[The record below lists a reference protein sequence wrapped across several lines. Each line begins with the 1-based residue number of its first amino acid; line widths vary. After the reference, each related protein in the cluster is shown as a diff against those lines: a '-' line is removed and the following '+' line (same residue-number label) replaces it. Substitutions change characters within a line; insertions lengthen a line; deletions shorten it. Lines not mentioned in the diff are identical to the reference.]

1 MKRLLFIF
9 ALALAA
15 LIPAASAHAGPRM
28 EIAVQD
34 DPVFLTQSYYDRER
48 ALQQARDMGV
58 SRIRVNVGWANVV
71 RGSEQKTAPSPLTYN
86 WAPYDGLI
94 DAAARYGIRI
104 QMTLTGPAPAFGA
117 ANRKIGTYGPKAKEF
132 GAFTRAAATHF
143 KGRVHRYSIWNE
155 PNYVSW
161 LEPHGIAAA
170 LYRELYVEAYKQIKR
185 ADRRAEVLIG
195 ETAPYAIRKRSIA
208 PLEFLRDVAC
218 ATGRG
223 GGGGGGS
230 GDDVQADPDA
240 EDASVRKA
248 QSRRRV
254 PTLRRG
260 PCKPLKA
267 DGFAHHPY
275 DYRNRPNKAY
285 RGADN
290 ATLGSLDRLTGHL
303 TALDR
308 IGALQTPKRKALPVY
323 LTEYGYFQSGKYAL
337 GDQVRSAYLRKA
349 YTMAQ
354 RDRSVAQMLQF
365 VFITPPANFPGGY
378 FDLSL
383 IRGDGSPTL
392 PYETLRSWAATA
404 GKRRQVALPGPAI
417 QLPPAPA
424 SRRRGRSREGG
435 AGEPLRQFPKPPR
448 GFLAAGR

>member
-1 MKRLLFIF
+1 MKRLLCLLPT
-9 ALALAA
+9 AYCLLLLLVPAMPATAA
-15 LIPAASAHAGPRM
+15 PRM

-34 DPVFLTQSYYDRER
+34 DPVFVTQSYYDRER

-58 SRIRVNVGWANVV
+58 SRIRVNVGWANTV
-71 RGSEQKTAPSPLTYN
+71 RGSEQKNAPAPLSYD
-86 WAPYDGLI
+86 WAPFDSLV

-117 ANRKIGTYGPKAKEF
+117 ANRKIGNYGPKAARF
-132 GAFTRAAATHF
+132 GDFARAAATHF
-143 KGRVHRYSIWNE
+143 KGRVDRYSIWNE

-161 LEPHGIAAA
+161 LEPHGIAPA
-170 LYRELYVEAYKQIKR
+170 LYRELYEAGYKQIKR
-185 ADRRAEVLIG
+185 ADKRAQVLIG

-208 PLEFLRDVAC
+208 PLEFLRDITC
-218 ATGRG
+218 TTGAA
-223 GGGGGGS
+223 GGGGGS
-230 GDDVQADPDA
+230 GVDVQVDPDA
-240 EDASVRKA
+240 EDARVRKA
-248 QSRRRV
+248 QSRRV

-267 DGFAHHPY
+267 DGYAHHPY
-275 DYRNRPNKAY
+275 DYRNRPDFAY

-290 ATLGSLDRLTGHL
+290 ATLGSLDRLTGTL
-303 TALDR
+303 TALQR
-308 IGALQTPKRKALPVY
+308 VGALSTPKRKALPVY

-337 GDQVRSAYLRKA
+337 GDDVRSAYLRKA

-365 VFITPPANFPGGY
+365 VFVTPPANFPGGY

-383 IRGDGSPTL
+383 VRQDGSTTA
-392 PYETLRSWAATA
+392 PYESLRSWAATA
-404 GKRRQVALPGPAI
+404 GKRRQVKLPGGAL

-424 SRRRGRSREGG
+424 SRRRGR
-435 AGEPLRQFPKPPR
+435 
-448 GFLAAGR
+448 